1 VVASVGNSAPLQLT
15 LAGWAVLEL
24 GLRVRERAQGR
35 GGAAADRA
43 TRVLIAVT
51 LATAFVL
58 AAATESWAKAPRID
72 GPYRAA
78 GLIAIWLGLGIRV
91 WAIAALGRAF
101 RTTVEVD
108 PGQAVVST
116 GPYRW
121 VRHPSYSGLLLIVS
135 GCGLAAGN
143 WLALAICI
151 ALPLAALLRR
161 ISVEEAELTRVLGD
175 RYRAYQAKTRRLIPG
190 VW

>member
-1 VVASVGNSAPLQLT
+1 MGNSATLQLT

-51 LATAFVL
+51 LATAFG
-58 AAATESWAKAPRID
+58 PD
-72 GPYRAA
+72 GAA

-190 VW
+190 LW